1 MEKQKSKALYKIK
14 LAKTNKMKLFCTSN
28 DDYFMIMDIL
38 DTLEDL
44 IENIEFPYNVNK
56 EICHILIE
64 YLDEAM
70 NYDVVGGCSNY
81 GVIIANL
88 AKYFEVQDMIQN
100 IRYNNPDSMIN
111 YEICLN

>member
-1 MEKQKSKALYKIK
+1 
-14 LAKTNKMKLFCTSN
+14 
-28 DDYFMIMDIL
+28 
-38 DTLEDL
+38 
-44 IENIEFPYNVNK
+44 
-56 EICHILIE
+56 
-64 YLDEAM
+64 M